1 MNDSDAKHRMADYL
15 EGNLSDDEAQQIEQC
30 LETSETCRQELAYLK
45 RVQDLISSKPPVT
58 SPDLW
63 SGISSRIA
71 REESA
76 SVLNQFEWLGKRLVP
91 ILAAAAV
98 VMFAIFGSSNTT
110 DTDLTFED
118 YLKTGIESSE
128 IVLLTSAEMSQDDV
142 LYLLQS
148 R

>member
-1 MNDSDAKHRMADYL
+1 MNDSDAKQRMADYL
-15 EGNLSDDEAQQIEQC
+15 EGNLSEDEARQIELC
-30 LETSETCRQELAYLK
+30 LETSETCREELEYLK
-45 RVQDLISSKPPVT
+45 RVQALISSKPPVT

-63 SGISSRIA
+63 SGISSRID
-71 REESA
+71 RKESA

-98 VMFAIFGSSNTT
+98 VVFAVFGNSNTT
-110 DTDLTFED
+110 DAELTFDD
-118 YLKTGIESSE
+118 YLKTEFESSE